1 MKYQSNNGVLHPD
14 SELVAKQQSKTGTL
28 KQRESPFKGSCP
40 PMCLSGFEILHAK
53 SNNELQI

>member
-28 KQRESPFKGSCP
+28 KQ
-40 PMCLSGFEILHAK
+40 
-53 SNNELQI
+53 